1 MAAIEQQGRAAREE
15 AMKTLKVKIFK
26 EFSRNINPPNELQI
40 NQWLEE
46 NPDIEVVEMLQSE
59 SMIPIEENTI
69 ERNLTITIVYR

>member
-1 MAAIEQQGRAAREE
+1 
-15 AMKTLKVKIFK
+15 MKPLRVKIFK

-46 NPDIEVVEMLQSE
+46 NPGIEVVEMLQSE